1 MLKKIIITSIF
12 LFRAQS
18 IMADTIILD
27 SKDTLIDASP
37 EDTIIRLSPE
47 EEAERNAREAEA
59 EAAEAEDEAAQEA
72 MEAEQE
78 ASFESQMESVK
89 DPVNRAGAKLVP
101 EPSKVRKKAVGNAT
115 DNNLQINTPPPPLSK
130 SSNKSLK
137 EGKSQSMKSKNQRV
151 RKIVKLI
158 RTSPEQGAK
167 ASDIEVIWGH
177 FYFSGLVG
185 TVISETSILFK
196 DGTVYLNCEIP
207 PTELD
212 VQQSKQLQVAGDI
225 YKHGKWTTWRKS
237 GAGYEVKNLRT
248 DKWGKLEG
256 KPARAASGGDAILNV
271 KYINAGGSQIKG
283 SSKKSMTFKPNG
295 RFEMTSFSMQD
306 NSALGGGGSTSDAT
320 PYISRVTKSDKY
332 GSQGAV
338 NISGAS
344 KGANGITRIGGGTSS
359 KKRNGSMNTGTYKLD
374 GHRILLEHDN
384 GFVHSE
390 LFYFTGSDNNHF
402 IYQDSLYGVPK
413 EDRKK

>member
-1 MLKKIIITSIF
+1 VLIKFIITSVF
-12 LFRAQS
+12 LFSVQ
-18 IMADTIILD
+18 IITADTIVLD
-27 SKDTLIDASP
+27 SQ
-37 EDTIIRLSPE
+37 DTIIRLSPE
-47 EEAERNAREAEA
+47 EEAERNAREAEE
-59 EAAEAEDEAAQEA
+59 EAAEAENEAAQEA

-78 ASFESQMESVK
+78 ASSESQMEPVK
-89 DPVNRAGAKLVP
+89 DPANRAGGELVP
-101 EPSKVRKKAVGNAT
+101 EPSKVRKESVGNAT
-115 DNNLQINTPPPPLSK
+115 DSNLKINTPPISK
-130 SSNKSLK
+130 SSNIRSK
-137 EGKSQSMKSKNQRV
+137 EGKNLSMKTKSQKV
-151 RKIVKLI
+151 RNIKKRI
-158 RTSPEQGAK
+158 RTSPGQGAK
-167 ASDIEVIWGH
+167 ASDIEVVWGN

-196 DGTVYLNCEIP
+196 DGSVYLNCEIP

-212 VQQSKQLQVAGDI
+212 VQQSKQLQIAGDI
-225 YKHGKWTTWRKS
+225 YKRGKWTTWRKS
-237 GAGYEVKNLRT
+237 WAGYEVKKLRT

-256 KPARAASGGDAILNV
+256 KPARAASGSDAILNV

-283 SSKKSMTFKPNG
+283 SFKNTITFKPNG
-295 RFEMTSFSMQD
+295 RFEMSSFSMQD

-320 PYISRVTKSDKY
+320 PYISRVTKSDKH

-338 NISGAS
+338 NTSGAS

-359 KKRNGSMNTGTYKLD
+359 KKKNGSKNTGTYKLD
-374 GHRILLEHDN
+374 GFRIILEHDN

-390 LFYFTGSDNNHF
+390 LFYFTGNDNNHF